1 MKRREFIQL
10 SGAALAALP
19 LASLFANDVAKSK
32 KIQGIQ
38 LYTLKEIFPKDIA
51 RTLALVAD
59 TGFKQ
64 VEAFGYG
71 DGKIFG
77 MPYTDFAKHA
87 KQEGLRVVSG
97 HYLTGQASP
106 EAKGTLVND
115 WERTVADAK
124 QAGQKY
130 MTIAW
135 LHPSERKS
143 MDDYKK
149 IFDLLNTSGEVC
161 KKYGIQLAYHNHD
174 FEFEVVDGKVP
185 YDEMLASVD
194 PKLVMMEMD
203 IYWVVYSRKDPLTY
217 FDKYAGRFPL
227 WHVKDMDKQQRNLNA
242 DVGSGSID
250 FKAIFAKRKQAGLQ
264 HFFLEQETF
273 ANPVEES
280 IKNGYTYLKS
290 IL

>member
-1 MKRREFIQL
+1 MKRREFIHL

-19 LASLFANDVAKSK
+19 VASLFANDVAKSRK
-32 KIQGIQ
+32 TQGIQ

-51 RTLALVAD
+51 RTLALVAN
-59 TGFKQ
+59 TGFKE

-77 MPYTDFAKHA
+77 MPYADFARHA
-87 KQEGLRVVSG
+87 KQEGLKVVSG
-97 HYLTGQASP
+97 HYFTGQASP
-106 EAKGTLVND
+106 ESKGTLVND

-124 QAGQKY
+124 EAGQKY
-130 MTIAW
+130 MTISW
-135 LHPSERKS
+135 LHPTERKS

-174 FEFEVVDGKVP
+174 FEFDTVDGKVP

-194 PKLVMMEMD
+194 PKLVVMEMD
-203 IYWVVYSRKDPLTY
+203 LYWVVYSQKDPLAY
-217 FDKYAGRFPL
+217 FDKYPGRFPL
-227 WHVKDMDKQQRNLNA
+227 WHVKDMDKQERKLNA

-250 FKAIFAKRKQAGLQ
+250 FKSIFAKRKQAGLH

-273 ANPVEES
+273 VNPVEES
-280 IKNGYTYLKS
+280 IKNGYNYLKS